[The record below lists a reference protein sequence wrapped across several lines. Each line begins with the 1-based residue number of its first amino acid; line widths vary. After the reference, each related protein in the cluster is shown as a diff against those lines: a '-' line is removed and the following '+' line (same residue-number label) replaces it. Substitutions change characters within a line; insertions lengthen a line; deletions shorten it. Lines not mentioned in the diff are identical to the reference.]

1 MKKVVVNL
9 TYSWTIDKK
18 QWKENKTFME
28 QVVKETRIIL
38 GYDLKTT
45 FWNLNDIEYT
55 ELKKIELKNVNI
67 C

>member
-28 QVVKETRIIL
+28 QVVKEPRIIL

-45 FWNLNDIEYT
+45 FWNLNDITYPK
-55 ELKKIELKNVNI
+55 LKKIEVKNVD
-67 C
+67 

>member
-9 TYSWTIDKK
+9 TYSWTIDQK

-28 QVVKETRIIL
+28 EVVKEPRIIL

-45 FWNLNDIEYT
+45 FWNLNDITYPK
-55 ELKKIELKNVNI
+55 LKKIEVKNVD
-67 C
+67 

>member
-28 QVVKETRIIL
+28 QVEKEPRIIL

-45 FWNLNDIEYT
+45 FWNLNDITYP
-55 ELKKIELKNVNI
+55 ELKKIEVKNVD
-67 C
+67 

>member
-28 QVVKETRIIL
+28 EVVKEPRIIL
-38 GYDLKTT
+38 GSDLKTT
-45 FWNLNDIEYT
+45 FWNLNDIAYPK
-55 ELKKIELKNVNI
+55 LKKIEVKNVD
-67 C
+67 

>member
-28 QVVKETRIIL
+28 QVVKEPRIIL

-45 FWNLNDIEYT
+45 FWNLNDIVYP
-55 ELKKIELKNVNI
+55 ELKKIEVKNAK
-67 C
+67 

>member
-28 QVVKETRIIL
+28 QVVKEPRIIL
-38 GYDLKTT
+38 GSDLKTT
-45 FWNLNDIEYT
+45 FWNLNDIAYPK
-55 ELKKIELKNVNI
+55 LKKIEVKNVD
-67 C
+67 

>member
-28 QVVKETRIIL
+28 QVVKEPRIIL

-45 FWNLNDIEYT
+45 FWNLNDITYP
-55 ELKKIELKNVNI
+55 ELKKIEVKNAE
-67 C
+67 

>member
-1 MKKVVVNL
+1 MEKVVVNL

-28 QVVKETRIIL
+28 EVVKEPRIIL

-45 FWNLNDIEYT
+45 FWNLNDITYPK
-55 ELKKIELKNVNI
+55 LKKIEVKNVD
-67 C
+67 

>member
-28 QVVKETRIIL
+28 EVVKEPRIIL

-45 FWNLNDIEYT
+45 FWNLNDITYPK
-55 ELKKIELKNVNI
+55 LKKIEVKNVD
-67 C
+67 

>member
-28 QVVKETRIIL
+28 QVVKEPRVIL
-38 GYDLKTT
+38 GYDLQTT
-45 FWNLNDIEYT
+45 FWNLNDIVYPK
-55 ELKKIELKNVNI
+55 LKKIEVKNAK
-67 C
+67 

>member
-9 TYSWTIDKK
+9 TYSWTIDQK

-28 QVVKETRIIL
+28 EVVKEPRIIL

-45 FWNLNDIEYT
+45 FWNLNDIAYPK
-55 ELKKIELKNVNI
+55 LKKIEVKNVD
-67 C
+67 